1 MEALPSTPIS
11 RKRGWPTS
19 SSSPDPTPSK
29 RQHPL
34 PQPSPTPTLVG
45 ISPVLTPD
53 PENEGTVT
61 FLNTYIRRENTEIE
75 VGIEGRAPTHAE
87 PLLIRAAITR
97 HLGAANIL
105 KVTSPQNRKPHIYT
119 IPQTM
124 VKKAKTLT
132 TLPSRPNTILAVREV
147 AEMQKTNPEPT
158 STGILHT
165 IPIQYPLMKLKMDII
180 MTGIP
185 VENTYRV
192 LTKQGQP
199 TKMVRV
205 TFDLPTPP
213 TSLTDPEGRI
223 HPVHPCRIPY
233 LRCNKCQKHGH
244 TTDKCPSDSQVCPH
258 CAGSH
263 TYDNCMKRHN
273 PNLRKCAD
281 CSSTNHEAAYE
292 RLPSLL
298 KTQTKHGS

>member
-1 MEALPSTPIS
+1 M
-11 RKRGWPTS
+11 
-19 SSSPDPTPSK
+19 
-29 RQHPL
+29 
-34 PQPSPTPTLVG
+34 
-45 ISPVLTPD
+45 
-53 PENEGTVT
+53 
-61 FLNTYIRRENTEIE
+61 YIRRENTEIE
-75 VGIEGRAPTHAE
+75 VGIEGRAPSHAE
-87 PLLIRAAITR
+87 RLLIRAAITR

-105 KVTSPQNRKPHIYT
+105 KVISPQNRKPHIFT

-124 VKKAKTLT
+124 VNKAKTLT
-132 TLPSRPNTILAVREV
+132 TLPFRPNTILTVREV
-147 AEMQKTNPEPT
+147 AEMQKNNPKPT
-158 STGILHT
+158 STGILHA
-165 IPIQYPLMKLKMDII
+165 IPVQYPLMKLKVDII

-185 VENTYRV
+185 VKNTCRV

-213 TSLTDPEGRI
+213 TLTDPEGRI

-244 TTDKCPSDSQVCPH
+244 TTDKCPSNSQVCPH

-273 PNLRKCAD
+273 PNLRKCAN
-281 CSSTNHEAAYE
+281 CSSTNHGAAYKGCPAFQKHKQNTD
-292 RLPSLL
+292 RKQQDPKTMGTKKNGSLP
-298 KTQTKHGS
+298 TT